1 MMIPDLFTYL
11 YTSRH
16 AISGERRAGSGVAA
30 TPIMTSRGPAGRSR
44 ARQPD
49 QTAPAG
55 LSLRTFDVMSRRG
68 GMVSDAP
75 AGRRG
80 VGVRPRLAQAYPLTR
95 DPGRH
100 LAAGAIPA
108 YYSTPD
114 ASHTAEGSRGVKS
127 KTEVTRLPANH
138 VPGKMR
144 LLSVTD
150 RDPEGSPAT
159 MRKRR
164 NSKSDRDALK
174 FGSDACHPTTTT

>member
-11 YTSRH
+11 VIHFPARHLWREKSR
-16 AISGERRAGSGVAA
+16 ERRCRDADHDVKG
-30 TPIMTSRGPAGRSR
+30 AGRSR

-55 LSLRTFDVMSRRG
+55 LSLRTLDVMSRRG
-68 GMVSDAP
+68 GMVSGAP
-75 AGRRG
+75 AGRRS